1 MFLCL
6 MKRMSAYS
14 PPLCEMRCLCHYY
27 PHPSKLMFLF
37 QVLPIIFGLLAN
49 IALKSSKGTLRTFSV
64 YLPAVALN
72 GGKIEVK

>member
-14 PPLCEMRCLCHYY
+14 PPLCETRRLCHYY

-49 IALKSSKGTLRTFSV
+49 IALKGSNGILWTFSI
-64 YLPAVALN
+64 YLSAVAPN